1 MKTTSA
7 TAFALVIGFVAAAHA
22 TLPSLNEAIQITNVS
37 LKQDPTTRDITATYT
52 LSGTNAFVRCS
63 ILTNGVPVGRD
74 KLVSIS
80 GDFSTAS
87 DEIFAPGV
95 HTIVWKA
102 RTDWPDQVFSN
113 MQVKVWAYYQDEVIA
128 PATSPVPFEY
138 MDIDLDTGAIVYRDD
153 VALGSG
159 VTQNFTSHLILKRI
173 PAGSVMN
180 VAGNYTIV
188 QTKPFYMCVYEVT
201 NEQWKKL
208 MGSYSG
214 SSAVTGPWQH
224 VTKIAYWQIDAYW
237 TLYPGYCATA
247 DDTFIGKLQA
257 KTGVKKFALP
267 SELQWEYAA
276 RAGVTGEFPFGAATL
291 EGAVAAGMYNNNAC
305 VHAGNPNAFGL
316 YCMPGGAAELCA
328 DRCVD
333 IAKTAAAEFGGKTM
347 TDYCG
352 SNNQTWDTATAMA
365 SYVIVRDSSISNGDY
380 KLGTR
385 LLTGK
390 TRLQA
395 IDNELGFRLVWHPD
409 VAR

>member
-1 MKTTSA
+1 MKISSLSA
-7 TAFALVIGFVAAAHA
+7 ILLAASALAA
-22 TLPSLNEAIQITNVS
+22 PAITVSNVS
-37 LKQDPTTRDITATYT
+37 ISQNLTTRTVTVNYT
-52 LSGTNAFVRCS
+52 LDTPAFVRCD
-63 ILTNGVPVGRD
+63 ILTNGASIGRAHL
-74 KLVSIS
+74 KTFS
-80 GDFSTAS
+80 GNYSTDSSKTNAAGARTLYWGALTDF
-87 DEIFAPGV
+87 PGV
-95 HTIVWKA
+95 L
-102 RTDWPDQVFSN
+102 TDDF
-113 MQVKVWAYYQDEVIA
+113 QVKVYAYEPTAADLAALTQTEQA
-128 PATSPVPFEY
+128 FEY
-138 MDIDLDTGAIVYRDD
+138 MDIDLNTGAIVYRDE
-153 VALGSG
+153 VALGSD
-159 VTQNFTSHLILKRI
+159 VTQNFTTHLILKRI

-214 SSAVTGPWQH
+214 SSGVTGPWQH
-224 VTKIAYWQIDAYW
+224 VTKIAYSQIDAYW

-385 LLTGK
+385 LLWGK
-390 TRLQA
+390 TRLQSV
-395 IDNELGFRLVWHPD
+395 DNQLGFRLVWHPNIS
-409 VAR
+409 R